1 MRRSGWLCPILTI
14 AGALV
19 GEPIAAQSH
28 QRPAMLVAD
37 LVFNGASANAI
48 QPGDTAIAQVA
59 TERLRADLAQS
70 NTFVLVDSSSAREAL
85 GTADLPR
92 AQCSASKDCVRT
104 VAQKV
109 GARWVVTGTVT
120 KISNL
125 IWYLSAQLIDV
136 ASARLLLDDSFEL
149 KGPRDEIVPRGA
161 TSFARRI
168 EKAAARD
175 TLHRSQQF

>member
-1 MRRSGWLCPILTI
+1 MGRSVWLCPILTM

-19 GEPIAAQSH
+19 GQPIAAQST
-28 QRPAMLVAD
+28 QRPALLLAD

-59 TERLRADLAQS
+59 TERLRTDLAQS
-70 NTFVLVDSSSAREAL
+70 STFVPVDSSSAAGAL
-85 GTADLPR
+85 GAADVPR
-92 AQCSASKDCVRT
+92 AQCSASKNCVRT
-104 VAQKV
+104 AAKKV

-136 ASARLLLDDSFEL
+136 ASGRPVLDDGFEL
-149 KGPRDEIVPRGA
+149 KGPRDEIIPRGA

-168 EKAAARD
+168 EKAAAREAGEVK
-175 TLHRSQQF
+175 